1 MKKDEY
7 ETYSRIADEL
17 NGYTLQEG
25 IAILITVLWTIIKTA
40 APTAAARL
48 RMCRTATSSLM
59 NLCMLNAKA
68 EANA

>member
-1 MKKDEY
+1 MKKKDEF
-7 ETYSRIADEL
+7 ETYSRIANEL

-48 RMCRTATSSLM
+48 QMCKIATRTLI
-59 NLCMLNAKA
+59 NLCNVNA
-68 EANA
+68 